1 MSAVSGTAR
10 TYGVRKTLGP
20 KNNPLRRL
28 LDAVSAWRRRCR
40 QRAELHARSN
50 LELNDIGICRCEIE
64 RIVRS

>member
-1 MSAVSGTAR
+1 MSAVPGTAR

-20 KNNPLRRL
+20 KSNPLRRL
-28 LDAVSAWRRRCR
+28 LDAVSSWRRRCR
-40 QRAELHARSN
+40 QRAELRARSN